1 MPLRSLWLLL
11 LTLTLAG
18 TAAAQRNAP
27 ADAPFILEHSY
38 WIQPGQTGRF
48 VELLERNKM
57 PLLRREIR
65 EGRILWMRV
74 TRPRLRSADQ
84 SQPDLR
90 LTVAWRNASVA
101 WDDLDP
107 SRFVAELFDDPARQS
122 REEAER
128 ERLILRRAD
137 VPVQEVVIDRPTAGR
152 E

>member
-1 MPLRSLWLLL
+1 MPLRTLWLLL
-11 LTLTLAG
+11 VTLTLSSPSV
-18 TAAAQRNAP
+18 AQRNAAP
-27 ADAPFILEHSY
+27 DAPFILEHSY

-65 EGRILWMRV
+65 EGRILWMRM
-74 TRPRLRSADQ
+74 TRPRLRSSDD

-90 LTVAWRNASVA
+90 LTVAWRNAATA
-101 WDDLDP
+101 WDDVDP
-107 SRFVAELFDDPARQS
+107 ARFIPELFDDPALQS

-128 ERLILRRAD
+128 ERLILRRSD
-137 VPVQEVVIDRPTAGR
+137 VPVQEVVIDR